1 MHPFVRAIWALATGY
16 QNKLS
21 FILDRY
27 HGLAATPQLQQVYPV
42 RTLCYIQI
50 QGYEDLRGI
59 AIAPPPDDTF
69 AAVDAVPDFMQ
80 ILVDLQRGTFHTSN
94 GWVPLPSAYVE
105 APGTASTASSTVAGG
120 GSVVSALT
128 APTAAVQTRVVN
140 PANDATFNDMPLR
153 GALAPLTRANRP
165 PRNDAGRE
173 FCVGWWCKGGCYSS
187 CGRRNTHVP
196 FVSPAERER
205 LLAYVNAHL
214 RME

>member
-1 MHPFVRAIWALATGY
+1 M
-16 QNKLS
+16 
-21 FILDRY
+21 
-27 HGLAATPQLQQVYPV
+27 
-42 RTLCYIQI
+42 
-50 QGYEDLRGI
+50 
-59 AIAPPPDDTF
+59 
-69 AAVDAVPDFMQ
+69 DAVPDFMQ
-80 ILVDLQRGTFHTSN
+80 VLVDLQRGTFHTSN

-105 APGTASTASSTVAGG
+105 APVLAAPTPRSSGTASTAPSTVAGG
-120 GSVVSALT
+120 GSVVLALT
-128 APTAAVQTRVVN
+128 APTTAVQTRVVN